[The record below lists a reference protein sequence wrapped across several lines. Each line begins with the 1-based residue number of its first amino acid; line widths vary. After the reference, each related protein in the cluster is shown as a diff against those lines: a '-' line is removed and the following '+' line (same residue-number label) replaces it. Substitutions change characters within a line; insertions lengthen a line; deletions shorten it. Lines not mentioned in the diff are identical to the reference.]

1 MRAWI
6 WLDRDVGTYNTFD
19 LSDRFCFPN
28 KTKIS
33 GSKVFNMKLN
43 FASKL
48 LRKHI
53 LCDYR
58 CIFDGEEYML
68 FTYVNICE
76 KY

>member
-1 MRAWI
+1 
-6 WLDRDVGTYNTFD
+6 
-19 LSDRFCFPN
+19 
-28 KTKIS
+28 
-33 GSKVFNMKLN
+33 MKLN

>member
-1 MRAWI
+1 
-6 WLDRDVGTYNTFD
+6 
-19 LSDRFCFPN
+19 
-28 KTKIS
+28 
-33 GSKVFNMKLN
+33 MKLN

-53 LCDYR
+53 FCDYR